1 MNTTLPESVEAKIET
16 FPRVDELVK
25 LVLALPLA
33 FVVAEAT
40 DSVPPLAVV
49 TAKFTVKPDTA
60 VPLEFVATIS
70 RGIDANVL
78 GVTVCPLPEEMVMV
92 DPVPLGMVF
101 KLKTALPAVEEA
113 MMASAPVCEEA
124 VNVAVARPSAP
135 VVAVAVVAEPPKVP
149 APEVRTLYEIDT
161 PDIGLPSEFTAIT
174 SSDFAAVPCST
185 D

>member
-1 MNTTLPESVEAKIET
+1 MISRLREAAFVISTDWASPLVKRIIDPTEELTAEFATFTLNTTLPESVEAKIET

-33 FVVAEAT
+33 LVVAEAT

-70 RGIDANVL
+70 SGMLAKVL
-78 GVTVCPLPEEMVMV
+78 GVTACPLPEEMVMV
-92 DPVPLGMVF
+92 EPVPLGMVF

-113 MMASAPVCEEA
+113 MMASAPV
-124 VNVAVARPSAP
+124 
-135 VVAVAVVAEPPKVP
+135 
-149 APEVRTLYEIDT
+149 
-161 PDIGLPSEFTAIT
+161 
-174 SSDFAAVPCST
+174 
-185 D
+185 